1 LQKERIGKNEI
12 SEGTLRNY
20 LKPIKL
26 FFEMNDI
33 ILPWKKI
40 VKGLPSPKQAAE
52 DHVDSRREIPN
63 TELAC
68 ILL

>member
-1 LQKERIGKNEI
+1 
-12 SEGTLRNY
+12 
-20 LKPIKL
+20 
-26 FFEMNDI
+26 MNDI